1 MNVVI
6 QPNTRVIHR
15 AHPEY
20 GFGLVRYLEE
30 DAFGD
35 VRLQVAFDH
44 LDNLENVAP
53 EQVEVVGDPVSDAD
67 AGRWGDIA
75 AFRRK
80 LAAGLVIGENNLT
93 GGFTKS
99 AVQPLP
105 HQAFMLDKVLSAE
118 RFGHVL
124 ADDVGLGKTIE
135 AGLIITCL
143 IRREP
148 PQRIMIVCPAGLALQ
163 WQDEMEEHF
172 GLNFS
177 IMGDGFDGRRVANWQ
192 TQTLIIAP
200 LDRIKRDEYRE
211 LLKQV
216 GCFDLVVCDEA
227 HRLTARRQ
235 FLDNR
240 LVKTA
245 NYQLFEFLVQSRLIQ
260 YVENND
266 QTPRSP
272 RLLLLSATPHQGDDE
287 RFLHLLYLARPDLFD
302 PSKRSIGQLETAA
315 LVETMTRTPK
325 SRAVDWDGRP
335 IFKGHRTETH
345 DVRWTV
351 EETDVS
357 RLLTEYV
364 LKSLD
369 FVRDSDRGT
378 QLVVQLV
385 MHTFHKIAA
394 SSWPALEATLQRR
407 VDSLAGRVQK
417 LSELLGNGKE
427 DADEDGDAR
436 DFALSAQA
444 FFKNESVLLKSL
456 LSRLSGLS
464 KDSKWE
470 RCADLLHQLE
480 AVEPGVKVLIFT
492 QYRATQLMLKERL
505 ERLFPGAQVEVVHGE
520 VDAADRRS
528 ARIRFENESRFLVS
542 TEAGGEG
549 VNLQKACHVMV
560 NYDLPWNPMR
570 LQQRIGRLDRYGQQ
584 KEVTV
589 LNLRVPDSWDHQIST
604 RILARLE
611 VIQRTMSLMGAGLVE
626 DYREMIL
633 GEIAEQIDVNR
644 LFKESRSGGDISEER
659 VDEWVRGAVESVER
673 WRKLFSPEMGMGE
686 DAARLRPTLTSD
698 DFKDA
703 FQLACAGEGIHL
715 RETRNNRKAFV
726 PGVFNFDLPAA
737 FRDPVFRPSRTMH
750 VAFDRAIYAAVR
762 GQDLGVVRGQPIRP
776 QLSGF
781 GEPFTDW
788 VMQAATNAR
797 PRESAF
803 TLAAPEGWERGT
815 GWLMVYSLRWM
826 GAARRLS
833 VPDSLAIIFIG
844 AGGGVVPLSAATVVP
859 LLSADANLA
868 SEHPLPT
875 DEQAKQAKKCAQDVL
890 REVVA
895 AKRLGLRTS
904 AGISL
909 LLVASIGSGEIESL
923 VEGDGPEVNG
933 F

>member
-1 MNVVI
+1 MNSVSI
-6 QPNTRVIHR
+6 TPNTRVIHR
-15 AHPEY
+15 THPEH
-20 GFGLVRYLEE
+20 GFGLVRYVEE

-44 LDNLENVAP
+44 LDNLENITP
-53 EQVEVVGDPVSDAD
+53 EQLEVVGDPVADAV
-67 AGRWGDIA
+67 AGRWGDVA

-80 LAAGLVIGENNLT
+80 LMAGLVIGENNLT
-93 GGFTKS
+93 GGFTKA

-105 HQAFMLDKVLSAE
+105 HQAFLLDKVLSAE

-177 IMGDGFDGRRVANWQ
+177 IMGDNFDGKRIASWR
-192 TQTLIIAP
+192 TQSLIIAP
-200 LDRIKRDEYRE
+200 LDRIKRDDYRE
-211 LLKQV
+211 LLKEV
-216 GCFDLVVCDEA
+216 GGFDLVVCDEA

-235 FLDNR
+235 FLDDR

-245 NYQLFEFLVQSRLIQ
+245 NYQLFEFLVESRLIR
-260 YVENND
+260 YVDNND
-266 QTPRSP
+266 HTPRSP

-302 PSKRSIGQLETAA
+302 PSKGSDGQLATAA
-315 LVETMTRTPK
+315 LVETLTRTPK
-325 SRAVDWDGRP
+325 SRAVDWEGQP
-335 IFKGHRTETH
+335 IFKGHVTRTY

-357 RLLTEYV
+357 RLLTEYI

-427 DADEDGDAR
+427 DEDEDGEAR
-436 DFALSAQA
+436 DFVLPAKA
-444 FFKNESVLLKSL
+444 FFENENALLQTL
-456 LSRLSGLS
+456 LGRLRALT

-470 RCADLLHQLE
+470 RCADLLRQLE
-480 AVEPGVKVLIFT
+480 VVEPGVKVLIFT

-505 ERLFPGAQVEVVHGE
+505 EAMFPGAPVEVVHGE
-520 VDAADRRS
+520 VVAVDRRQ

-549 VNLQKACHVMV
+549 VNLQKACHAMV

-584 KEVTV
+584 KLVQV
-589 LNLRVPDSWDHQIST
+589 FNLRVPDSWDQQIST
-604 RILARLE
+604 RIIERLG
-611 VIQRTMSLMGAGLVE
+611 VIQRTMSLAGAGLVE

-644 LFKESRSGGDISEER
+644 LFTESRTGGDVSEGR

-673 WRKLFSPEMGMGE
+673 WRKLFSPELGMGQ
-686 DAARLRPTLTSD
+686 DAARLRPSLTSD
-698 DFKDA
+698 EFKAA
-703 FQLACAGEGIHL
+703 FQLACAGQGIHL
-715 RETRNNRKAFV
+715 RETRNNRSAFV
-726 PGVFNFDLPAA
+726 PGVYNFDLPAA

-750 VAFDRAIYAAVR
+750 VAFDRAVYAAVR
-762 GQDLGVVRGQPIRP
+762 GQDLGTVRGQAIRP

-788 VMQAATNAR
+788 VMQAAMNAR
-797 PRESAF
+797 PQESAF
-803 TLAAPEGWERGT
+803 ALRVPDGWKHGA
-815 GWLMVYSLRWM
+815 GWLMVYALRWA

-833 VPDSLAIIFIG
+833 VPDSLASVFIG
-844 AGGGVVPLSAATVVP
+844 ADGSFVALNAAEVVP
-859 LLSADANLA
+859 LLSAE
-868 SEHPLPT
+868 SVTTGERSLPT
-875 DEQAKQAKKCAQDVL
+875 ADQTNQAKKVAQEVL
-890 REVVA
+890 RGVVT
-895 AKRLGLRTS
+895 AKRLGLPIS

-909 LLVASIGSGEIESL
+909 LLVASIGG
-923 VEGDGPEVNG
+923 NN
-933 F
+933 